1 MSAHKDDIEAGE
13 IIVVGSEGQGA
24 SAEMGARSDA
34 EADMKALTEAFNLF
48 THTTASLEESY
59 HRLEARVQSLDREL
73 QEKNQELALTTDHL
87 NSILDSMSDGVIAV
101 GTDGTITTFNHAAAD
116 VLGFSPQAVIG
127 RPYGEV
133 FGREL
138 ASAPGRLV
146 TELRGEDGK
155 VVPVNEKCSPISD
168 RDGARIGT
176 LYVFQDLREI
186 EALRKEVRHK
196 DRLAAVGQMAATVA
210 HEIRNPLGGIRG
222 FAALLERDID
232 EDDPRQRLV
241 QKIISGT
248 KSLDAVVSELLEYT
262 RPVEITL
269 RPENCRDLVAASIGY
284 LELDGGGVEVRN
296 EVDPGICVRADS
308 HKIRQALLNVL
319 LNAVQ
324 SIDGQGRVRVTSQAD
339 EESVT
344 ITVVDTG
351 CGIEAEDLDKVF
363 SPFYTTKEK
372 GTGLGL
378 ALAAKTVESHGGSLE
393 ATSTLGEGSSF
404 HMRLYRTE
412 H

>member
-1 MSAHKDDIEAGE
+1 MVAR
-13 IIVVGSEGQGA
+13 SEGTGA
-24 SAEMGARSDA
+24 SAEIGARSDA

-73 QEKNQELALTTDHL
+73 QEKNQELELATEYL

-101 GTDGTITTFNHAAAD
+101 GTDATITTFNHAAAD
-116 VLGFSPQAVIG
+116 MLGFSRYEVIG
-127 RPYGEV
+127 RPYAEV
-133 FGREL
+133 FGHEL
-138 ASAPGRLV
+138 PSAPGRLV
-146 TELRGEDGK
+146 TELRSRDGK

-168 RDGARIGT
+168 RAGSRIGT

-196 DRLAAVGQMAATVA
+196 DRLAAIGQMAATVA

-232 EDDPRQRLV
+232 EDDPRHRLV
-241 QKIISGT
+241 QKILAGT
-248 KSLDAVVSELLEYT
+248 TSLDGVVSELLEYT
-262 RPVEITL
+262 RPVELTL
-269 RPENCRDLVAASIGY
+269 RPENCRDLVEAAIGY
-284 LELDGGGVEVRN
+284 LEVGGGRVDVRN
-296 EVDPGICVRADS
+296 EVDASVCVKADS
-308 HKIRQALLNVL
+308 HKIRQALLNIL

-324 SIDGQGRVRVTSQAD
+324 SIDGQGRVTVRSEAD
-339 EESVT
+339 EETVT

-378 ALAAKTVESHGGSLE
+378 ALAAKTIEGHGGSLE
-393 ATSTLGEGSSF
+393 TTSTPGEGSSF

-412 H
+412 L